1 MGLDRARVL
10 VLGLVSLSL
19 IIASVL
25 VMDWFV
31 VRIGNLGRD
40 MPFDRLTFDLRAI
53 KVCASGVCASVELS
67 QLPMLTRLGVYPSL
81 APATFWTSLC
91 FAVIVGI
98 QCGTRVVTGGAPLS
112 WTRFGYFLGT
122 LFLGVAAAVGYIF
135 TPEVAPFTAART
147 AAPLLLILGY
157 AIGMVALYFA
167 SSMETAADLIDDRS
181 QAIAPARPSITQPPT
196 APIVQ
201 TDAPAVSRTRSR
213 PIPPALRGK
222 LMYTTMTAE
231 ITRAGLDARRE
242 DGSARLVLWRDVVG
256 AVARRLPPEEPYAG
270 TPFVDLVSTAG
281 STLRLLPWTRFSGE
295 PLDGDGDGDARARAL
310 LALVIARCPDAQ
322 IDRATRTFVDG
333 SDPPAQLPDEA
344 TLAQHDSRLA

>member
-1 MGLDRARVL
+1 MGIDRARAV
-10 VLGLVSLSL
+10 VLGLVSLAL

-31 VRIGNLGRD
+31 VRIGGGLGPD
-40 MPFDRLTFDLRAI
+40 VPFDRVMFDLRSI
-53 KVCASGVCASVELS
+53 KICTSGVCASVELS

-91 FAVIVGI
+91 FGVIVGI

-122 LFLGVAAAVGYIF
+122 LFLAVAAAVGYIF
-135 TPEVAPFTAART
+135 TPDVAPFTATRT
-147 AAPLLLILGY
+147 AAPLLLIFGY
-157 AIGMVALYFA
+157 VVGMVALYFA

-181 QAIAPARPSITQPPT
+181 QPLAPARPRARAPS
-196 APIVQ
+196 APIVE

-222 LMYTTMTAE
+222 LKYTTMTAE

-256 AVARRLPPEEPYAG
+256 AVARRLPAEEPYAG

-295 PLDGDGDGDARARAL
+295 PLDGDGDDDARVRAL

-322 IDRATRTFVDG
+322 IDRATRTFFDG
-333 SDPPAQLPDEA
+333 SEPPAQLPDEA
-344 TLAQHDSRLA
+344 TLGQHDARLA